1 MSNMTEG
8 VVSMSGA
15 MPLSLAHGGS
25 VVRVESVHGNEE
37 MHRHLESLGFVSG
50 TEVEVVSQ
58 ASGTVIVSVK
68 GARMG
73 LNERTARHVYVR

>member
-1 MSNMTEG
+1 MANMTEG

-50 TEVEVVSQ
+50 TEVEVISQ

>member
-1 MSNMTEG
+1 MANMTEV

-50 TEVEVVSQ
+50 TEIEVVSQ

>member
-1 MSNMTEG
+1 ML
-8 VVSMSGA
+8 
-15 MPLSLAHGGS
+15 PLTYASPEAEHII
-25 VVRVESVHGNEE
+25 VKVNGNADVKK
-37 MHRHLESLGFVSG
+37 HLESLGFVSG

>member
-1 MSNMTEG
+1 MTEA

-58 ASGTVIVSVK
+58 VSGTVIVSVK